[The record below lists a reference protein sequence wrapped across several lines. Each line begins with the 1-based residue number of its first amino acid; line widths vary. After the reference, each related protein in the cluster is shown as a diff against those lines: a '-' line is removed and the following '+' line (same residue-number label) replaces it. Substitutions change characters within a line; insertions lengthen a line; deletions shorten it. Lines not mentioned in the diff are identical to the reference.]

1 MDQRREKVKE
11 WIERIPRYEILD
23 EEYPFV
29 LATWNLRR
37 LDSGFRRNFSS
48 IHAWVGPYN
57 KGSDIPGIPP
67 HEKRLQVRMDG
78 SFPIIR
84 LWNQPPLR

>member
-1 MDQRREKVKE
+1 RM
-11 WIERIPRYEILD
+11 PGYEELE

-29 LATWNLRR
+29 LATWNSRS
-37 LDSGFRRNFSS
+37 LDVGFRPRFSS
-48 IHAWVGPYN
+48 IHAWTGPYN
-57 KGSDIPGIPP
+57 KGSDIPGVPP

-84 LWNQPPLR
+84 LWKSPRPLK